1 MVTTRFNIYFLEKET
16 QDLIDNKEYLKLA
29 STKEVVIPFKD
40 GEKSF
45 YVNYSIFKESDEL
58 LYPKKASFVVVE
70 IEIKMTS
77 TGKLGLMVR
86 HPNVYNDIDL
96 SEVDHFY
103 VIDDG
108 KKIRHDL
115 KEHYK
120 EKISEIIQRVDT
132 YLLKETVFKLNEYNI
147 QKLHQINETILK
159 EKRNGNR
166 NVH

>member
-86 HPNVYNDIDL
+86 HPNVYNGIDL

-115 KEHYK
+115 KEPYK
-120 EKISEIIQRVDT
+120 DKISEIVQNIDA
-132 YLLKETVFKLNEYNI
+132 YFLKEILFKLNERNI
-147 QKLHQINETILK
+147 WKLHQINEMILK
-159 EKRNGNR
+159 ENQNGST